1 MSHIQLADDNAE
13 TEPKYDAKAVSEVNA
28 SHIDLIS
35 GMISKVEH
43 DSNAHDQFFDIKT
56 LAYNVKREA
65 ENQQRLNI
73 ELKKQKE
80 LLQKELETSGLEYQ
94 NPKRLKK
101 SIAAQPKI
109 YDGERLHSMKL
120 IINSPDSEETLE
132 DAKESRLKM
141 KNKMMQLNYEKLNA
155 LYETF
160 VPQKEFSI
168 EQTFFSTPSTSNVSF
183 ESRQEIS
190 ELPTLKMPNESKLL
204 KMFDKMDKAILALRT
219 DIDVTLLEDQ
229 RRIYI
234 EDGQNTLRQ
243 FYKTNVIPMSLSLIK
258 RSKKLKQKITEE
270 VQEMLN
276 IFESME
282 KKVETQYQN
291 DNMFQ
296 NEIDRLL
303 EASFTREIKDC
314 VLISV
319 ARIRKMW
326 ILMLKKENLK

>member
-1 MSHIQLADDNAE
+1 MADNRTMAQMLQAPIEGYEDAIVVPTINA
-13 TEPKYDAKAVSEVNA
+13 N
-28 SHIDLIS
+28 
-35 GMISKVEH
+35 
-43 DSNAHDQFFDIKT
+43 NF
-56 LAYNVKREA
+56 
-65 ENQQRLNI
+65 
-73 ELKKQKE
+73 ELKQT
-80 LLQKELETSGLEYQ
+80 LINLVQTGLEYQ